1 MANKL
6 KNIFSNDPPEY
17 KSTVRF
23 QSNDAYRN
31 FRAALDAVERDG
43 SVIPVDG
50 IESVLCT
57 MPEHFTTQEV
67 EEMSRLT
74 NIKYDTRIEQRKSG
88 EKQWDTNVSIIMVLR
103 GIK

>member
-50 IESVLCT
+50 IESVSMFMDDHGIRIPLKHSDGISEF
-57 MPEHFTTQEV
+57 MVGPAMESFPFSV
-67 EEMSRLT
+67 VWGEM
-74 NIKYDTRIEQRKSG
+74 RKSTTS
-88 EKQWDTNVSIIMVLR
+88 ENIE
-103 GIK
+103 